1 MEAAIDIVS
10 WLFIG
15 FGSLFSL
22 TAGIGILRLPDF
34 YTRMHAVGIGD
45 TLGVGLITVGLMF
58 QAGWTMPTI
67 KLILILVFLLFTSP
81 TASYALANAAV
92 NAGLKPKLH
101 DEGDAS

>member
-15 FGSLFSL
+15 FGGLFSL